1 MSLNERIK
9 KAGVKKA
16 KLAEKLGVS
25 QAMLSQML
33 HGTKP
38 MPTETRRE
46 LQALLQAAE
55 RALQ

>member
-1 MSLNERIK
+1 MNLNERIK
-9 KAGVKKA
+9 RAGIKKA

-33 HGTKP
+33 HGTKA
-38 MPTETRRE
+38 MPTRTRRE
-46 LQALLQAAE
+46 LEQLIEAAE

>member
-9 KAGVKKA
+9 RAGIKKA

-33 HGTKP
+33 HGTKA
-38 MPTETRRE
+38 MPTRTRRE
-46 LQALLQAAE
+46 LEQLIEAAE